1 MPESLFL
8 IKLQVS
14 ASACDFIKKEILE
27 QVYSFEFCEISK
39 DIFFTE
45 HLRWLLLSF
54 ECQTFNA
61 WCPLKGYTDLC
72 KSAVSIL
79 RHLHLLTIFHFE
91 TGSIH
96 DFFFEWLCTLGTFTV
111 CVILDLTPCY
121 VIILFLLPLR
131 EKCPNTGEYEPE
143 NRRIRTRNNSIFGH
157 FSSCVRYSEYS
168 SMFKFQ
174 NQAGLTKSSKWFI
187 VIYHSTCVWWL
198 ISTKI
203 KSTLVKLKELTNFAN
218 RQELTFY
225 LIHTMDFV

>member
-1 MPESLFL
+1 MQICSIHIASLAFAHNFPL
-8 IKLQVS
+8 WNWF
-14 ASACDFIKKEILE
+14 DTWFFFWMTM
-27 QVYSFEFCEISK
+27 YSRNFHCLCHSRS
-39 DIFFTE
+39 DT
-45 HLRWLLLSF
+45 LL
-54 ECQTFNA
+54 C
-61 WCPLKGYTDLC
+61 Y
-72 KSAVSIL
+72 
-79 RHLHLLTIFHFE
+79 HTIF
-91 TGSIH
+91 TSTAWKVSKYG
-96 DFFFEWLCTLGTFTV
+96 
-111 CVILDLTPCY
+111 
-121 VIILFLLPLR
+121 
-131 EKCPNTGEYEPE
+131 
-143 NRRIRTRNNSIFGH
+143 RIRTRNNSIFGH